1 MGTPSI
7 EDKLIGELYVNGT
20 HQIYQSSELGYFT
33 ISHDNG
39 EKLDFPWE
47 ERIMYL
53 CKPWST
59 VGTYQ
64 DEKGVHYM
72 CNVYDG
78 IYIDIWA
85 IDIEDLLNLICNML
99 TPTDEIESIILD
111 RVEKANKANATP
123 D

>member
-1 MGTPSI
+1 MVTPSI
-7 EDKLIGELYVNGT
+7 EDKMIGELYVNGT
-20 HQIYQSSELGYFT
+20 HQIYQSSELDYFT
-33 ISHDNG
+33 ISPDNG

-59 VGTYQ
+59 VCTYQ

-111 RVEKANKANATP
+111 RVEKANKANADP